1 MKNGNE
7 YVLLKPY
14 TTEDGKKLHAG
25 SICQCS
31 DGILF
36 AFDETRTY
44 VKFDGSL
51 VPEESIALY
60 NEAPVNKELRE
71 RRERIATAVMQGII
85 NGMVEN
91 HMMMEQMQRRAS
103 KDGYEYLSDM
113 IASDAIGYAESLI
126 KKLDETSY

>member
-14 TTEDGKKLHAG
+14 ITEDGKKLDAG

-36 AFDETRTY
+36 AYDETRTY

-91 HMMMEQMQRRAS
+91 PMMMEQMHRRAS